1 MKTIAVIPARLAST
15 RLPRKMLRLIGGQTL
30 LGRVY
35 EGVRSSPLLSD
46 VIVAT
51 DSDEIMQVCRQHGWN
66 ARMTSPAHRS
76 GTERVRE
83 ISDSVAAD
91 VYLNIQGDEPLT
103 RAEHIAAL
111 LLLMKDTNIQLGTLK
126 TPAKSEDINN
136 PNAVKVVTDAAGK
149 ALYFSRAT
157 IPYDR
162 DAGNPGYF
170 KHLGFYA
177 YRKAALD
184 RFCALPES
192 SLEHSER
199 LEQLRF
205 LENGISIHVAE
216 TPYDT
221 VGVDTEEDLHRVE
234 KILGERET

>member
-1 MKTIAVIPARLAST
+1 
-15 RLPRKMLRLIGGQTL
+15 MLREIAGQLLIA
-30 LGRVY
+30 RVY
-35 EGVRSSPLLSD
+35 EAVRSSPLLVD

-51 DSDEIMQVCRQHGWN
+51 DSDEIMEVCRQRGWN

-76 GTERVRE
+76 GTERVHE
-83 ISDSVAAD
+83 ISQFVGAD
-91 VYLNIQGDEPLT
+91 VYVNVQGDEAMT
-103 RAEHIAAL
+103 RAEHIATL
-111 LLLMKDTNIQLGTLK
+111 LDIMKDPDVRVGTLK
-126 TPAKSEDINN
+126 TAASPEDINN

-149 ALYFSRAT
+149 ALYFSRST
-157 IPYDR
+157 IPFDR
-162 DAGNPGYF
+162 DGTSPNYF

-184 RFCALPES
+184 RFCGLPES
-192 SLEHSER
+192 SLERSER

-221 VGVDTEEDLHRVE
+221 IGVDTEEDVHRAE
-234 KILGERET
+234 EILGHRKT